1 MNSDG
6 NGQGAAAATVAAAP
20 WEVGPNDR
28 EAWLERRR
36 HSVGASEVAA
46 IMGADPYR
54 SSWAV
59 WLSKVEPDVEP
70 QETPEACWWGLRD
83 EPNIL
88 ERYTIDTRRT
98 ITSTQVWTPHPT
110 LPLAATLDALDD
122 LGQIVE
128 AKSTTR
134 LGALGDEG
142 SDDLPFGWLLQAQ
155 AQLMCRPSA
164 PCVVFA
170 VRVGHQ
176 LRIFR
181 VDADAG
187 VQAQIAEEV
196 AAFWRCVEERV
207 EPDLAPGDLRAYSHR
222 VPVIEGETIEAD
234 AEIEIAV
241 ETYEAMGE
249 AARAANRRRDE
260 LKAAIVQ
267 RLAGRAAR
275 LEDGR
280 VVRRQ
285 DVQVKERVQTVAAHT
300 QVRVV
305 IAKGGAK

>member
-1 MNSDG
+1 MTTQVIEA
-6 NGQGAAAATVAAAP
+6 GQQVTPDARG
-20 WEVGPNDR
+20 
-28 EAWLERRR
+28 AWLERRR
-36 HSVGASEVAA
+36 GSVGASEVAA
-46 IMGADPYR
+46 MMGADPYR

-59 WLSKVEPDVEP
+59 WLSKVEPVDAEE
-70 QETPEACWWGLRD
+70 ETPEACWWGLRD

-88 ERYTIDTRRT
+88 ERYTIATGRT
-98 ITSTQVWTPHPT
+98 IEAAQVWTPHPT
-110 LPLAATLDALDD
+110 LPLAATLDAIDD

-155 AQLMCRPSA
+155 AQLMCRPTA

-176 LRIFR
+176 LRTFR
-181 VDADAG
+181 VDADAT
-187 VQAQIAEEV
+187 VQARIAEEV
-196 AAFWRCVEERV
+196 ASFWRCVQERV

-222 VPVIEGETIEAD
+222 VPVIEGETVEAD
-234 AEIEIAV
+234 AEV
-241 ETYEAMGE
+241 ETAVRSYEELAPVIKE
-249 AARAANRRRDE
+249 YQALRDQH
-260 LKAAIVQ
+260 KAAIIQ